1 VLKRGRRGKV
11 LTLSQKRL
19 VRRLL
24 RPEKRRMERRIRV
37 MRLTMMETKVG
48 RDRFAAMVAV

>member
-1 VLKRGRRGKV
+1 
-11 LTLSQKRL
+11 
-19 VRRLL
+19 L